1 MPSTANQPANQP
13 VIFLAFAN
21 DRVDN
26 TAYLRNLPI
35 EMDGIRKAL
44 QKARQ
49 AGLCEVVER
58 ANTTVENIL
67 DVFQEYRDRIAI
79 FHYGGHA
86 DSYELLLESLS
97 GEHAVA
103 HSEGLVSFLARQKGL
118 QMVFINGCCS
128 QQQALDLVE
137 AGVPAVVG
145 TSQKIDDQVATDL
158 SIRFYK
164 GLAAGA
170 GIDRAWSEAID
181 QIKLQKGNAASTHRG
196 GNRRKAEDKPS
207 DQFPWQLYYR
217 EGAEVVK
224 QWNLPEA
231 VENPLF
237 GLPEIPPRYHL
248 PETPFLF
255 LRRYEQEHARIFFG
269 RSYYIRDLYNRV
281 SDPKAPPLILLYG
294 QSGAGKSS
302 LFDAGLQPRL
312 ETHYRVCYLRR
323 DPDLGLA
330 GTLELALRRMEKSAD
345 TAADAPPPPEP
356 EIGLINDNALLH
368 LQAAIHHAEGGL
380 REELEVL
387 IERLKARQSGETPPP
402 LPAADTVQ
410 QDLHPLL
417 ACWRNLEANSGR
429 PLVIILDQ
437 AEECFTRP
445 LPDQPEELAVFLR
458 LLGAM
463 FGQRPGLPR
472 GKLILGYRKEYHPE
486 IEAGCKELL
495 LPRSTVFLEQLARK
509 DILDIFRGLT
519 RTPELQQRYNL
530 SVEDELP
537 VMVADDLLEDK
548 DSPVAPVLQIL
559 LTKLWNGAAAE
570 DPRAP
575 RFTVAQYQQLKKEGV
590 AMGEFFEQQMARLRA
605 WRAEVVDSG
614 LALDVLYLHTTSMG
628 TAGARGL
635 EELRALYQ
643 HRQDI
648 IDSLIAKCKELYLLT
663 DAQHGKGR
671 TALTH
676 DTLAPIVAVEYNS
689 SDRPGQRASRIL
701 GNKINDFR
709 EAAEALYLDEMDL
722 TVVES
727 GQPGMRKLQIDEEKL
742 LEVSRRQRERRRRI
756 RRRLWTGGILMVLAI
771 IASAVLAYFN
781 MREAERQANRAASNL
796 LAIKAGDQRERDLTA
811 AVRVAE
817 AGYRLAPT
825 PSVETVLLDAFYQAE
840 AGRVRFYQQLLDH
853 GKAAVIAAVF
863 APDQSRILTV
873 AGDSTARL
881 WNPQGELLA
890 ALRHP
895 KALRLGGFS
904 PDGRY
909 CFTAT
914 ESEHRIYLRE
924 TANPAQPRAV
934 FPHIGRI
941 YQAQFSPDG
950 QYLLS
955 ASADRRA
962 RLWRVDQTDSS
973 AYRSFPHPR
982 EVRAAGFSPDGRM
995 VLTVCDDQ
1003 RIRWWSSEGDSLG
1016 SFAHD
1021 ARINSAVFSRDGNR
1035 ILSAGDD
1042 GRMLLRTLAGDTL
1055 KRLDHAQGITR
1066 AVFSA
1071 DEAWV
1076 LAAGR
1081 DQNVYL
1087 WQMGGDS
1094 LAGHLQQTLPQERT
1108 VHSLDFSPDGNYFL
1122 TASDAQSADLWPLR
1136 AEHLSGEALRHK
1148 HARLPHD
1155 QGITSA
1161 GFSPDGQYIL
1171 STARDGSARLW
1182 KTEIDTLPV
1191 FHHDRVVMTA
1201 QFSPDSRAVLT
1212 AARDGAV
1219 TLWSAAGE
1227 RLLSFRHD
1235 DDVRTAQFA
1244 PDGDRFLTASYDG
1257 SARLWSR
1264 SGAAP
1269 VRFAHRD
1276 TVFSA
1281 VFSPD
1286 GKQVLSASYDYTARL
1301 WRDNG
1306 DSLAVFRHHD
1316 KVNTAVFS
1324 PGGRQVLTASDDHTA
1339 RLWRSS
1345 GDSLA
1350 VLAHDDWV
1358 YGAVFSPDGTR
1369 LLSYSEDGSV
1379 KLWSGEG
1386 KLLATLSH
1394 RAAVQ
1399 QAVFSPDG
1407 RLILSAS
1414 SDGFAR
1420 LWQIDG
1426 TLLLKLPHQ
1435 DGVNWAA
1442 FSPDGRHLLTAADD
1456 ARVYLW
1462 ARNGDL
1468 LKTFEHQGGVRSA
1481 VFSPDGKWLLTAS
1494 EDKTAR
1500 AWLSPAGI
1508 ADWLE
1513 REEVYRFGD
1522 AEKQFYGIP

>member
-1 MPSTANQPANQP
+1 MPSTTNQPANKP

-128 QQQALDLVE
+128 QQQALDLIE

-164 GLAAGA
+164 GLSAGA

-181 QIKLQKGNAASTHRG
+181 QIKLQKGDAASTHRG
-196 GNRRKAEDKPS
+196 GNRRKAEDRAS

-237 GLPEIPPRYHL
+237 GLPDIPPRYHL
-248 PETPFLF
+248 PESPFLF

-281 SDPKAPPLILLYG
+281 SDPKSPPLILLYG

-312 ETHYRVCYLRR
+312 EQRCQVCYLRR
-323 DPDLGLA
+323 DPEVGLA
-330 GTLELALRRMEKSAD
+330 GTLELALRRMEKAVET
-345 TAADAPPPPEP
+345 TAEAPPPPEP
-356 EIGLINDNALLH
+356 EIGLLNDNALIH

-380 REELEVL
+380 RDEIETL
-387 IERLKARQSGETPPP
+387 IERLKARQAGEAPPP
-402 LPAADTVQ
+402 LPTAME
-410 QDLHPLL
+410 DLHPLL
-417 ACWRNLEANSGR
+417 TCWRSIEAKTGR

-445 LPDQPEELAVFLR
+445 QPDQPDELTAFLR

-463 FGQRPGLPR
+463 FGQRLRLPL

-559 LTKLWNGAAAE
+559 LTKLWNGATAE

-575 RFTVAQYQQLKKEGV
+575 RFTVAQYQQIKKEGV
-590 AMGEFFEQQMARLRA
+590 AMGEFFEQQMAQLRA
-605 WRAEVVDSG
+605 WRADVVDSG
-614 LALDVLYLHTTSMG
+614 LALDMLYLHTTSMG
-628 TAGARGL
+628 TAGARSL

-663 DAQHGKGR
+663 DAQHGKGQ

-676 DTLAPIVAVEYNS
+676 DTLAPVVAIEYNN

-701 GNKINDFR
+701 SNKINDFR

-742 LEVSRRQRERRRRI
+742 LAVSRRQRERRRRI

-781 MREAERQANRAASNL
+781 MKEAERQANRATSNL
-796 LAIKAGDQRERDLTA
+796 LAIKAGDQRGRDLTA
-811 AVRVAE
+811 AVRVAQ
-817 AGYRLAPT
+817 AGYHLTPT
-825 PSVETVLLDAFYQAE
+825 PSVETVLLGAFYQAE
-840 AGRVRFYQQLLDH
+840 AEQARFYHQRLDH
-853 GKAAVIAAVF
+853 KKSAVDVAVF
-863 APDQSRILTV
+863 APDQSLILTV
-873 AGDSTARL
+873 ARDSTARL
-881 WNPQGELLA
+881 WNLQGEMLA

-904 PDGRY
+904 PDGRFF
-909 CFTAT
+909 FTAT

-924 TANPAQPRAV
+924 TANPEEIRAV

-962 RLWRVDQTDSS
+962 RIWKIDQTDSS

-982 EVRAAGFSPDGRM
+982 EVRAASFSPDGQM
-995 VLTVCDDQ
+995 LLTVCDDQ
-1003 RIRWWSSEGDSLG
+1003 RIRFWSTAGDSLG
-1016 SFAHD
+1016 SFVHD
-1021 ARINSAVFSRDGNR
+1021 ARINSAAFSRDGR
-1035 ILSAGDD
+1035 QILSAGDD
-1042 GRMLLRTLAGDTL
+1042 GLVLLRTLAGDTL
-1055 KRLDHAQGITR
+1055 KRLDHPQGVTGAIL
-1066 AVFSA
+1066 SA
-1071 DEAWV
+1071 DGKW
-1076 LAAGR
+1076 LLSAAR
-1081 DQNVYL
+1081 DENVYL
-1087 WQMGGDS
+1087 WELGGDS
-1094 LAGHLQQTLPQERT
+1094 LSGHLQQVLPHGRT
-1108 VHSLDFSPDGNYFL
+1108 VHSLDFSPDGQHFL
-1122 TASDAQSADLWPLR
+1122 TASDEKTAYLWPLR
-1136 AEHLSGEALRHK
+1136 AQDVSGDALLQYRIL
-1148 HARLPHD
+1148 LPHD
-1155 QGITSA
+1155 GGITAA
-1161 GFSPDGQYIL
+1161 GFSPDGRFIL
-1171 STARDGSARLW
+1171 TAARDSSARLW
-1182 KTEIDTLPV
+1182 KTEIDTLPI
-1191 FHHDRVVMTA
+1191 FHHNRVVMTA
-1201 QFSPDSRAVLT
+1201 QFSPDNREVLS
-1212 AARDGAV
+1212 AARDGEVA
-1219 TLWSAAGE
+1219 LWSAAGE
-1227 RLLSFRHD
+1227 QLQVFHHD
-1235 DDVRTAQFA
+1235 DDVRTAQFS
-1244 PDGDRFLTASYDG
+1244 PDGKRILTASYDG
-1257 SARLWSR
+1257 TARLWSLE
-1264 SGAAP
+1264 GAAP
-1269 VRFAHRD
+1269 VRFTHRD

-1286 GKQVLSASYDYTARL
+1286 GRQILTASYDYTARL

-1306 DSLAVFRHHD
+1306 DSLAIFRHQG

-1324 PGGRQVLTASDDHTA
+1324 PDGRQVLTASDDGNA
-1339 RLWRSS
+1339 RLWRSN

-1350 VLAHDDWV
+1350 VLPHDDWV
-1358 YGAVFSPDGTR
+1358 YGAVFSPDGKR
-1369 LLSYSEDGSV
+1369 LLSYSEDGSAR
-1379 KLWSGEG
+1379 LWSVDG
-1386 KLLATLSH
+1386 KLLTTFTH

-1399 QAVFSPDG
+1399 KALFSPDG
-1407 RLILSAS
+1407 QQLLSAS

-1420 LWQIDG
+1420 LWQLDG
-1426 TLLLKLPHQ
+1426 TLVLKLRHE
-1435 DGVNWAA
+1435 DGVNWAT
-1442 FSPDGRHLLTAADD
+1442 FSPDGRHILTAADD

-1462 ARNGDL
+1462 AHNGDL
-1468 LKTFEHQGGVRSA
+1468 LKTFEHEGGVRSA

-1494 EDKTAR
+1494 EDHTAR
-1500 AWLSPAGI
+1500 AWLSAKGI
-1508 ADWLE
+1508 ADWLD
-1513 REEVYRFGD
+1513 REEVYRFTET
-1522 AEKQFYGIP
+1522 EKQFYGIP